1 MENSNVFSY
10 QYSAKQNREVEHIR
24 RKYLPKEENKMETLR
39 KLDARVQMAG
49 TIPSLCIGVVGA
61 LVFGLG
67 MCFFLDVFAGA
78 AWLTDL
84 LMVLGAVIM
93 IPAYPIYRRIARKT
107 KAKLTPE
114 ILRLSEEIIKSAKN

>member
-67 MCFFLDVFAGA
+67 MCFFLDVFVGEV
-78 AWLTDL
+78 WLTAL
-84 LMVLGAVIM
+84 LMVLGANIM
-93 IPAYPIYRRIARKT
+93 IPAYPIYMRIARKT
-107 KAKLTPE
+107 KAELTPE
-114 ILRLSEEIIKSAKN
+114 ILRLSDEIIKF

>member
-78 AWLTDL
+78 AWLTAL

-93 IPAYPIYRRIARKT
+93 IPAYPICRRIARKT
-107 KAKLTPE
+107 KTELTPE
-114 ILRLSEEIIKSAKN
+114 ILRLSEEIMKS